1 MARYLNIEIGASQ
14 MRLAEVEPHGRG
26 ERILNCFTCSV
37 PAGAVDDGLV
47 RDTKGLG
54 QLLKNEIARHNIHSK
69 KVFFVTGSS
78 RIASREVRIPFVKK
92 RQIQSLIEANATDYF
107 PVDVSN
113 YVLSYT
119 IIDIETKKNEEENE
133 IRQYHLMVY
142 AAPKSVSTAFSE
154 MAAAAGLTVAG
165 CTSTGDSIYS
175 AVRNEF
181 MEGTHLLF
189 KVEMRNTNISI
200 IRDGELTLQRTVG
213 YGLESA
219 IEVMRSLPEFGEE
232 LTPEG
237 ALAALYRE
245 KYVFPTLDGRIEDNS
260 DDDMDNVRAEITESF
275 RYLIGNIGRI
285 MDYYLSRNTDTVFD
299 SVMCC
304 GAGAGVKGLRTLFKN
319 ELQYDIMILND
330 MENCTLPEF
339 DKGEGLFLYTAVL
352 APQVSGVNLMEKISK
367 KQGERAENLRSA
379 AFVCTVGV
387 LGGVVLAGA
396 GIGCRMYQYTNT
408 PNEGLKTFLEEMEEK
423 MPSDIT
429 VETFSST
436 GTQVSFS
443 MRVSSKSA
451 AANTLMQLRTFESL
465 SAVTTTGLEESEDGT
480 VSMSVICTYSDP
492 APMDDETA
500 N

>member
-1 MARYLNIEIGASQ
+1 
-14 MRLAEVEPHGRG
+14 
-26 ERILNCFTCSV
+26 
-37 PAGAVDDGLV
+37 
-47 RDTKGLG
+47 
-54 QLLKNEIARHNIHSK
+54 
-69 KVFFVTGSS
+69 
-78 RIASREVRIPFVKK
+78 
-92 RQIQSLIEANATDYF
+92 
-107 PVDVSN
+107 
-113 YVLSYT
+113 
-119 IIDIETKKNEEENE
+119 
-133 IRQYHLMVY
+133 MVY

-330 MENCTLPEF
+330 MERCTLPEF

-387 LGGVVLAGA
+387 LGGVVLVGA
-396 GIGCRMYQYTNT
+396 GIGCRMYQEHVRDQLNKRINEENSIEAIYYAYTNAKYNYENFQRMYQYTNT